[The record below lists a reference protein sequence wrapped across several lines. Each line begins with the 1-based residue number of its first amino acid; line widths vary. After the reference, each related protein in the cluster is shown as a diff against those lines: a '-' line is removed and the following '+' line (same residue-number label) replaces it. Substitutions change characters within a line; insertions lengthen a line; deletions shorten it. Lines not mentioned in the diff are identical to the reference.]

1 MGEREVVFI
10 DANIFLEFILEDE
23 KSEKCDI
30 LLKNIKTNEINAMT
44 SDFIVYTCLIQIQN
58 KLKNIEMLLKY

>member
-1 MGEREVVFI
+1 MGEEIFI

-30 LLKNIKTNEINAMT
+30 LLKNIKTNADDN
-44 SDFIVYTCLIQIQN
+44 SRN
-58 KLKNIEMLLKY
+58 NP